1 MIRRQTAKTLAEAY
15 HEKFRGSVTTSTVYG
30 PPRGAYRLQ
39 VDRLY
44 DFLYEHE
51 YEAWFLN
58 AAKALRTTDVRAL
71 KEFIMRLHTGESVV
85 SVTKDWAWQQ
95 RAELGQRLLRDLAED
110 LLALLQAPDGLRSS
124 AAMRRIP
131 QLTSELELDGYIFR
145 DGKLYYTE
153 AAVLDTEDEEGILEK
168 LARDLDLANQDIMK
182 HVLRLSETHYVE
194 ERWDDSIANSR
205 RYLESVLQEV
215 AARLH
220 ILETGQAISR
230 ATYDRAVLVRDYVE
244 RQGLLERKEKAAIAE
259 VYGLMS
265 DTGSHPYIAERDQAR
280 LMRHLALTF
289 AQFVLLRLQGKQA
302 ALQQATSQSQRV
314 S

>member
-1 MIRRQTAKTLAEAY
+1 
-15 HEKFRGSVTTSTVYG
+15 
-30 PPRGAYRLQ
+30 
-39 VDRLY
+39 
-44 DFLYEHE
+44 
-51 YEAWFLN
+51 
-58 AAKALRTTDVRAL
+58 
-71 KEFIMRLHTGESVV
+71 
-85 SVTKDWAWQQ
+85 
-95 RAELGQRLLRDLAED
+95 
-110 LLALLQAPDGLRSS
+110 
-124 AAMRRIP
+124 MRRIP